1 MLMEVEVDQI
11 MPMWLM
17 GDLVVREE
25 MEGVQI
31 VVQEQQPQEQLIE
44 VVEVVE

>member
-1 MLMEVEVDQI
+1 MLMEAEVDQI

-17 GDLVVREE
+17 VVLVVQEE
-25 MEGVQI
+25 MEELQI
-31 VVQEQQPQEQLIE
+31 VAQEQQPRERLTE